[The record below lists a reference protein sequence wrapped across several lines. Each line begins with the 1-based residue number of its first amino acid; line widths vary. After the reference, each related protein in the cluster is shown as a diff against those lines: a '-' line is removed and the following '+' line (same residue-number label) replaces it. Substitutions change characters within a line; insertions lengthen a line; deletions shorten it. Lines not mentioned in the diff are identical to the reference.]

1 MKLFV
6 DDIRDPPDPSWT
18 VARSTKDALKLC
30 TNDWPLEMA
39 LDHDLG
45 GSDRIMDFLKGLH
58 ELCGDRPIPRWTIHS
73 ANPVGRLNIESFM
86 NSWERSRKD

>member
-6 DDIRDPPDPSWT
+6 DDLRSPPDDSWV
-18 VARSTKDALKLC
+18 VARSTKEALEICGK
-30 TNDWPLEMA
+30 TWPTELS

-45 GSDRIMDFLKGLH
+45 GDDRVMDFLKSFYEMSGNKN
-58 ELCGDRPIPRWTIHS
+58 IPSWKVHS

-86 NSWERSRKD
+86 KSWERSQK

>member
-1 MKLFV
+1 MKLFL
-6 DDIRDPPDPSWT
+6 DDIRDPPDDSWI
-18 VARSTKDALKLC
+18 VARSSGEALKMCGAL
-30 TNDWPLEMA
+30 WPSQLA

-45 GSDRIMDFLKGLH
+45 GEDTVMNFLKGLH
-58 ELCGDRPIPRWTIHS
+58 ELCGDRSIPKWTIHS

>member
-6 DDIRDPPDPSWT
+6 DDLRDPPDQSWT
-18 VARSTKDALKLC
+18 VARSTGDALKLC
-30 TNDWPLEMA
+30 RETWPTELS

-45 GSDRIMDFLKGLH
+45 GEDRVMDFLKEFYEMSGA
-58 ELCGDRPIPRWTIHS
+58 RSIPAWKVHS

-86 NSWERSRKD
+86 TSWERSRKD